1 MGTAQ
6 AFLTEGLELQN
17 LLPLEMKQS
26 LSLNL
31 YLENGKMHLLK
42 TFPNNLVVNHVPCRA
57 LLEKLGR
64 DHLLEHL
71 EFVE

>member
-1 MGTAQ
+1 M
-6 AFLTEGLELQN
+6 TEGLELQN

-42 TFPNNLVVNHVPCRA
+42 TFPNNLVINHVCCTV

-64 DHLLEHL
+64 DRLLEYL
-71 EFVE
+71 VFVK